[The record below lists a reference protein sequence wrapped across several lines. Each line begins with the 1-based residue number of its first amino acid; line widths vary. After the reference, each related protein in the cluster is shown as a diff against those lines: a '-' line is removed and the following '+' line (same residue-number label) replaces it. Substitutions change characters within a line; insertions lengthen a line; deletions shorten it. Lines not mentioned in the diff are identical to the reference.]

1 MNEGKA
7 RLGAR
12 SSAMTSTTRLASIIV
27 VVILVLGCAQAEPL
41 SPEEASK
48 HVDEN
53 GTVCGLV
60 ASAHFADGSKGQPTF
75 LNLGKAYPN
84 QVFTAVI
91 WGSDRSKFGS
101 LERSLDGKQVCVTGR
116 IQLYR
121 GKPEIVVR
129 DKNQLSEE

>member
-1 MNEGKA
+1 
-7 RLGAR
+7 
-12 SSAMTSTTRLASIIV
+12 MTSTTRLASATV
-27 VVILVLGCAQAEPL
+27 VALLVLGAVRAQAEPL
-41 SPEEASK
+41 TAEEASK

-53 GTVCGLV
+53 VTICGLV
-60 ASAHFADGSKGQPTF
+60 VSAHFANRTKGQPTF
-75 LNLGKAYPN
+75 LNLGKPYPD

-101 LERSLDGKQVCVTGR
+101 PETSLNGRQVCVTGH

-129 DKNQLSEE
+129 DTNQLSEK

>member
-1 MNEGKA
+1 
-7 RLGAR
+7 
-12 SSAMTSTTRLASIIV
+12 MTSTMRLASNIV
-27 VVILVLGCAQAEPL
+27 AALLVLGALHAQAEPL
-41 SPEEASK
+41 TAEEAPK

-53 GTVCGLV
+53 GTICGLV
-60 ASAHFADGSKGQPTF
+60 ASAHFANRTKGQPTF
-75 LNLGKAYPN
+75 LNLGKPYPN

-101 LERSLDGKQVCVTGR
+101 PETSLNGKQVCVTGR

-129 DKNQLSEE
+129 DTNQLSEK

>member
-1 MNEGKA
+1 MVQA
-7 RLGAR
+7 RAGQLTA
-12 SSAMTSTTRLASIIV
+12 
-27 VVILVLGCAQAEPL
+27 
-41 SPEEASK
+41 EEASK

-60 ASAHFADGSKGQPTF
+60 ASARFANSLKGQPTF

-91 WGSDRSKFGS
+91 WGGDRSKFGS
-101 LERSLDGKQVCVTGR
+101 PETSLSGKQICVTGH

-121 GKPEIVVR
+121 GKAEIVVR
-129 DKNQLSEE
+129 DANQLSEK

>member
-1 MNEGKA
+1 
-7 RLGAR
+7 
-12 SSAMTSTTRLASIIV
+12 MTLTMRLASITV
-27 VVILVLGCAQAEPL
+27 VALLVLGAVRAQAEPL
-41 SPEEASK
+41 TPEEEAPK

-53 GTVCGLV
+53 GTICGLV
-60 ASAHFADGSKGQPTF
+60 ASAHFANRTKGQPTF
-75 LNLGKAYPN
+75 LNLGKPYPN

-101 LERSLDGKQVCVTGR
+101 PEKPLNGKQVCVTGR

-129 DKNQLSEE
+129 DTNQLSEK

>member
-1 MNEGKA
+1 
-7 RLGAR
+7 
-12 SSAMTSTTRLASIIV
+12 MTSTTRLASIIV
-27 VVILVLGCAQAEPL
+27 VLLVLGAARAQVVPL
-41 SPEEASK
+41 TAEEASK

-60 ASAHFADGSKGQPTF
+60 ASAHFANRTKGQPTF
-75 LNLGKAYPN
+75 LNLGKPYPD

-101 LERSLDGKQVCVTGR
+101 PETSLNGKQICVTGR

-121 GKPEIVVR
+121 SKPEIVVH
-129 DKNQLSEE
+129 DTNQLSEK

>member
-1 MNEGKA
+1 M
-7 RLGAR
+7 
-12 SSAMTSTTRLASIIV
+12 ASIIV
-27 VVILVLGCAQAEPL
+27 VVLLVLGAFRAQAEPL
-41 SPEEASK
+41 TPEEAWR

-60 ASAHFADGSKGQPTF
+60 ASARFANGTKGQPTF
-75 LNLGKAYPN
+75 LNLGKPYPN

-101 LERSLDGKQVCVTGR
+101 PETLNGKQLCVTGR

-129 DKNQLSEE
+129 DTNQLSEK

>member
-1 MNEGKA
+1 M
-7 RLGAR
+7 
-12 SSAMTSTTRLASIIV
+12 RLASIIV
-27 VVILVLGCAQAEPL
+27 IVLLVLGAVRAQAEPMTA
-41 SPEEASK
+41 EEASK

-60 ASAHFADGSKGQPTF
+60 ASAHFANGTKGQPTF
-75 LNLGKAYPN
+75 LNLGKPYPN

-101 LERSLDGKQVCVTGR
+101 PETSLNGKQVCVRGR

-121 GKPEIVVR
+121 GKPEILVH
-129 DKNQLSEE
+129 DKDQLSEK